1 MRHAVLYFASIGR
14 RSKIDK
20 QAPCGV
26 DHERMHGMVT
36 GERKARY
43 DRLGFFT
50 RNDFAIFQWIA
61 DDAIVDLGVERAL
74 IERDSG
80 SAAPTF
86 GNRLSEAARSLLTL
100 PPVTTS
106 DMPAMLPAIVMSI
119 VTLVV
124 VTRIGACVRLLVGAG
139 IRLLILAL
147 VRSLIIWP
155 HMAARIG
162 VPDRRIATKTAQ
174 THFLRCKRPTRQR
187 LPSP

>member
-1 MRHAVLYFASIGR
+1 
-14 RSKIDK
+14 
-20 QAPCGV
+20 
-26 DHERMHGMVT
+26 MVT

-100 PPVTTS
+100 PPVTTP

-155 HMAARIG
+155 LVLAFLIAELQRKLRKRTSCAASDQPDSGYRRHKPTHNASPSLRPCKLAG
-162 VPDRRIATKTAQ
+162 VLAG
-174 THFLRCKRPTRQR
+174 
-187 LPSP
+187 SPAE